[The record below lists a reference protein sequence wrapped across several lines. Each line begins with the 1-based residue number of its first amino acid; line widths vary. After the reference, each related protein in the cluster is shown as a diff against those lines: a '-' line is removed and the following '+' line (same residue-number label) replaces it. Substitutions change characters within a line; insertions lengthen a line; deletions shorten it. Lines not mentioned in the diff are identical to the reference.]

1 MENKKIINATPT
13 NYDGIEF
20 RSKLEKSI
28 YRALVARGI
37 PVNFEP
43 MKCKI
48 WDREK
53 FSVPYYDRI
62 GKKPFGLVTS
72 KPIAV
77 HYTPDLVFVYKDTT
91 VFLEI
96 KGFKNDVFPYKAKLF
111 RDWLELFKRQ
121 TGKKCCYAVVYAI
134 KDVDTLL
141 NLLDNES

>member
-28 YRALVARGI
+28 YKALTDRGI
-37 PVNFEP
+37 QVDYEP
-43 MKCKI
+43 IRCKI
-48 WDREK
+48 WDRDS
-53 FSVPYYDRI
+53 FSVPYYDRV

-77 HYTPDLVFVYKDTT
+77 HYTPDMVFEYKGTQ

-96 KGFKNDVFPYKAKLF
+96 KGFKNDVTPYKIRLF
-111 RDWLELFKRQ
+111 RDWLDRYHRE
-121 TGKKCCYAVVYAI
+121 TGIKGCYAVVYAI
-134 KDVDTLL
+134 KDVNTLL